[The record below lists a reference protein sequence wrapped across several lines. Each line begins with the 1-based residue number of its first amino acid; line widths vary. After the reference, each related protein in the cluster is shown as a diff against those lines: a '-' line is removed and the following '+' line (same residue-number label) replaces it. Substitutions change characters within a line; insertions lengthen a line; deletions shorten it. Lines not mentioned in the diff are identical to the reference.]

1 MSSFFIFVL
10 VVVFNLYIGYKVWQS
25 DKKQATNRLFFLLI
39 IELSLWMIFNYYSKV
54 AAREIN
60 QDELFLLTVRI
71 VMAITALIPYSLY
84 LFSLVFPNKK
94 LKLSK
99 NKVIFGLS
107 WVSFNV
113 IINLTPIVFNGT
125 EIQNNEL
132 MPIPSWGMAL
142 VMLNMGFFIL
152 AGYNF
157 FTKVKLAKGLEKIR
171 LRYLSLAFV
180 LMMVIISFFNLFLVV
195 FLKNSDFL
203 NFGIGA
209 MSLVLAGFIGYA
221 LLKIRFTSIDFLIAK
236 GLYYTTLAIWVFI
249 FAFVTNRYFFLNA
262 SGNSFFNHFSISR
275 IGALLS
281 FIAWLYV
288 FLKIYLDFEHYL
300 IKKIVNHG
308 FDWKKESKKL
318 FSNLSQE
325 YKYENIILE
334 TIKFFLL
341 LIKNQG
347 GGVVGDFF
355 NNGNFMVRGT
365 NEFKDKPEKI
375 YQACK
380 EIWQEHNAF
389 FPIIFEEIHF
399 RKESGYK
406 NLACLMKKNGL
417 GAIFPIMFYTDLRG
431 VLVLGHKNNG
441 DPYFIQDVDFVEK
454 TLAQIAIILNKA
466 VMYQATQDFN
476 EYLQKK
482 IDRATVKLVKT
493 NQKLVLADKMKDEF
507 VSVASHELR
516 TPMTA
521 IKNYLWLVRANNVP
535 EKIKQNQKFIE
546 IALNSTDRL
555 IEMVN
560 NMLTISRIEGNRYAF
575 NHEIIDLNVVAD
587 SVYHEL
593 KPIADNKN
601 INFSVKQND
610 GPVIVSADKNK
621 IIEVLQNLVGN
632 ALKFTI
638 KGGATVSV
646 EIEKNTGIIKVADTG
661 PGIEKA
667 DHAKLFKKFCR
678 LENSYVKIK
687 ETGTGLGLYI
697 ARQIMRK
704 HGGDITFTSQIGVG
718 STFVMSLP
726 LHKE

>member
-1 MSSFFIFVL
+1 MDYGFFVL
-10 VVVFNLYIGYKVWQS
+10 LAVIFFNLFIGYKVWQS
-25 DKKQATNRLFFLLI
+25 NKKQITNRLFFILI
-39 IELSLWMIFNYYSKV
+39 IELCAWMFFNTLTSMT
-54 AAREIN
+54 
-60 QDELFLLTVRI
+60 QDPNLYLFAVRAVMI
-71 VMAITALIPYSLY
+71 VTAPMPYTLY

-94 LKLSK
+94 LQVAKKALKL
-99 NKVIFGLS
+99 GLS
-107 WVSFNV
+107 WVTFNV
-113 IINLTPIVFNGT
+113 LINFTPFVFTGMNTEGGKLTPEPGFAVFT
-125 EIQNNEL
+125 V
-132 MPIPSWGMAL
+132 A
-142 VMLNMGFFIL
+142 LNMLLFAF

-157 FTKVKLAKGLEKIR
+157 FAKMKKAKGLEKIR
-171 LRYLSLAFV
+171 FKYLSVAFV
-180 LMMVIISFFNLFLVV
+180 LMITIIAFFNFILVV
-195 FLKNSDFL
+195 VFKNTEYI
-203 NFGIGA
+203 NFGVGA
-209 MSLVLAGFIGYA
+209 TSLVLTGFIGYT
-221 LLKIRFTSIDFLIAK
+221 LLKIRFTSIDILIAK

-262 SGNSFFNHFSISR
+262 SGDSFFNHFSISR
-275 IGALLS
+275 VGALLS
-281 FIAWLYV
+281 FVAWLYV
-288 FLKIYLDFEHYL
+288 FLKIYLNFEHYL

-318 FSNLSQE
+318 FANLSQE

-347 GGVVGDFF
+347 GGVIGDFF

-389 FPIIFEEIHF
+389 FPIMFEEIHF

-406 NLACLMKKNGL
+406 NLACLMKNNGL

-431 VLVLGHKNNG
+431 ILVLGHKNNG
-441 DPYFIQDVDFVEK
+441 DPYFVQDVDFVEK
-454 TLAQIAIILNKA
+454 TLVQIAIILNKA

-575 NHEIIDLNVVAD
+575 NHEIIDLNEVTD

-601 INFSVKQND
+601 ITFSVIQNNS
-610 GPVIVSADKNK
+610 PVMVNADKNK

-638 KGGATVSV
+638 KGGVNVSV
-646 EIEKNTGIIKVADTG
+646 EIEKNMSVIKVSDTG

-667 DHAKLFKKFCR
+667 DHPKLFKKFCR

-697 ARQIMRK
+697 ARQIVRK
-704 HGGDITFTSQIGVG
+704 HGGDITFTSQIGMG
-718 STFVMSLP
+718 STFIMSLP
-726 LHKE
+726 LYKE

>member
-1 MSSFFIFVL
+1 MDYGFFIL
-10 VVVFNLYIGYKVWQS
+10 LAIILFNLFVGYKVWQS
-25 DKKQATNRLFFLLI
+25 NKKQITNKLFFILI
-39 IELSLWMIFNYYSKV
+39 IELCAWMFFNTISTMTK
-54 AAREIN
+54 
-60 QDELFLLTVRI
+60 DKDFFLLLVRAVMI
-71 VMAITALIPYSLY
+71 VTAPIPYTLY

-94 LKLSK
+94 LLISK
-99 NKVIFGLS
+99 NMLRYGLIWTLS
-107 WVSFNV
+107 NV
-113 IINLTPIVFNGT
+113 LINFTPLVFTNVNTEAGSLTPVPGIAIFTV
-125 EIQNNEL
+125 
-132 MPIPSWGMAL
+132 A
-142 VMLNMGFFIL
+142 LNMSIFIL

-157 FTKVKLAKGLEKIR
+157 FSKMRRAEGLEKIR
-171 LRYLSLAFV
+171 FKYLSAAFILMMTTIAFFNFV
-180 LMMVIISFFNLFLVV
+180 LVVV
-195 FLKNSDFL
+195 FKNTSFVNL
-203 NFGIGA
+203 GVGIT
-209 MSLVLAGFIGYA
+209 SLILTGLIGYT

-275 IGALLS
+275 VGALLS
-281 FIAWLYV
+281 FVAWLYV
-288 FLKIYLDFEHYL
+288 FLKIYLNFEHYL

-318 FSNLSQE
+318 FANLSQE

-347 GGVVGDFF
+347 GGVIGDFF

-406 NLACLMKKNGL
+406 NLACLMKNNGL

-431 VLVLGHKNNG
+431 ILVLGHKNNG
-441 DPYFIQDVDFVEK
+441 DPYFVQDVDFVEK
-454 TLAQIAIILNKA
+454 TLVQIAIILNKA

-493 NQKLVLADKMKDEF
+493 NKKLVLADKMKDEF

-560 NMLTISRIEGNRYAF
+560 NMLTISRIEGNRYTF

-587 SVYHEL
+587 GVYHEL

-610 GPVIVSADKNK
+610 GPVMVNADKNK

-638 KGGATVSV
+638 KGGVTVSV
-646 EIEKNTGIIKVADTG
+646 EIEKNIGIIKVADTG

-704 HGGDITFTSQIGVG
+704 HGGDITFTSQIGMG